1 MPDKNYMSHSY
12 GNCLGKNSDQKSI
25 KDRLGGAL
33 VDRADVFKQ
42 YKNSETQ
49 REEISESYQEEK

>member
-1 MPDKNYMSHSY
+1 MSHSY